1 MIPPMTT
8 LPHDLYRPDQVRE
21 LDRIA
26 IEEFGIPGGQLMERA
41 GQAALNA
48 LLEKWPTAGRLALFC
63 GVGNNGGDGFVLAR
77 LLHGAGKQV
86 QLFQIGDA
94 ARISGDALA
103 AREAAI
109 DAGLPVDDFSGQS
122 LDEFDLIVDGLL
134 GTGIRG
140 EVGDEWRAAIE
151 SINRAAIPVLALDIP
166 SGLDGESGNVL
177 GIAVRSN
184 LTITFIGLKTGLFSG
199 AGRDYCGELVFDDLG
214 VTDEVYQRVHP
225 AASRLDYEQIKPV
238 LVPRSRHGHK
248 GDYGHVL
255 IIGGDEGMSGAAR
268 MAGEAAARV
277 GAGLV
282 SIATRAAHAA
292 LLSTSRPE
300 LMSHGVE
307 KPAQLR
313 RLMQRASVIAIGP
326 GLGQGRWGRAMLGA
340 VLESHL
346 PLVID
351 ADALNLL
358 AADPLW
364 QRNWVLTPHPGEA
377 ARLLGC
383 EPREIQQNRLL
394 ALTSLEAS
402 YGGVIVLKGAGTLVM
417 EEGELPALCSS
428 GNPGMASGG
437 MGDLL
442 TGTIAG
448 LIAQGL
454 GNGDAAR
461 LGVALHAEAGD
472 RAAKAGERGMVASD
486 LFPFLRELVNPALE

>member
-1 MIPPMTT
+1 MT
-8 LPHDLYRPDQVRE
+8 LPYDLYRPDQVRE

-26 IEEFGIPGGQLMERA
+26 IEEFAIPGEQLMARA
-41 GQAALNA
+41 GEAAYRA
-48 LLEKWPTAGRLALFC
+48 LCEQWPSTERIALFC
-63 GVGNNGGDGFVLAR
+63 GVGNNGGDAFVVAR
-77 LLHGAGKQV
+77 LAQQAGHKV
-86 QLFQIGDA
+86 QLFQVGDA
-94 ARISGDALA
+94 SRISGDAMT

-109 DAGLPVDDFSGQS
+109 DAGVPIERFEGQS
-122 LDEFDLIVDGLL
+122 LEGFDVVVDGLL

-140 EVGDEWRAAIE
+140 EVGDEWRTAIEAINGATAAIM
-151 SINRAAIPVLALDIP
+151 ALDIP

-177 GIAVRSN
+177 GVAVHAD

-199 AGRDYCGELVFDDLG
+199 AGRECCGEMHFDGLG
-214 VTDEVYQRVHP
+214 VPDKVYQQLQPV
-225 AASRLDYEQIKPV
+225 ANRLDYEWIKHV
-238 LVPRSRHGHK
+238 LKPRNRQGHK

-277 GAGLV
+277 GSGLV
-282 SIATRAAHAA
+282 TIATRASHAA
-292 LLSTSRPE
+292 LLSVSRPE
-300 LMSHGVE
+300 LMSYGVE
-307 KPAQLR
+307 TPAQLR
-313 RLMQRASVIAIGP
+313 KLMQRASVIAIGP
-326 GLGQGRWGRAMLGA
+326 GLGRGKWGQALLA
-340 VLESHL
+340 TVLESNL

-383 EPREIQQNRLL
+383 ETREIEQNRLL

-402 YGGVIVLKGAGTLVM
+402 YGGVVVLKGAGTLVM
-417 EEGELPALCSS
+417 EEGTVPALCSG

-437 MGDLL
+437 MGDVL

-461 LGVALHAEAGD
+461 VAVTLHAEAGD
-472 RAAKAGERGMVASD
+472 RAAEDGERGMLATD
-486 LFPFLRELVNPALE
+486 LLPHLRKLMNLLL